1 MKNILST
8 IIVFGVIFL
17 LIIIGAYV
25 FDKFNGFGLIDS
37 VDSSINQGIDKLVGD
52 NDSSLSDNLSYDNSS
67 IIESKIS
74 PNIDNNTDNI
84 SVNVLDNIS
93 ETIDNSSSNALDKE
107 VSDNTSSSINQ
118 QDNISNDN
126 SSLQQ

>member
-37 VDSSINQGIDKLVGD
+37 VDSSI
-52 NDSSLSDNLSYDNSS
+52 
-67 IIESKIS
+67 IILI
-74 PNIDNNTDNI
+74 IF
-84 SVNVLDNIS
+84 L
-93 ETIDNSSSNALDKE
+93 LMY
-107 VSDNTSSSINQ
+107 
-118 QDNISNDN
+118 
-126 SSLQQ
+126 